1 MTEFAKAYGGALYAL
16 ACEEKLEDAMLSQ
29 LDGVSAIL
37 RENPDYMR
45 LLDSRN
51 VPKTER
57 VALLDASFGGQID
70 GYLLNFMKILCERGA
85 FGQFTTCVEAFKAQY
100 DETHGIVPATAICA
114 KPLSEDQQKRLV
126 QALERRTG
134 KTIRLSV
141 KVDPSLGGGMRVEMN
156 GQRLDNTVATRM
168 DRLKRALLAQ
178 S

>member
-16 ACEEKLEDAMLSQ
+16 AQEEQLEDAMLDQ
-29 LDGVSAIL
+29 LHDVCAIL
-37 RENPDYMR
+37 RENPDYVR

-51 VPKTER
+51 VPKAER
-57 VALLDASFGGQID
+57 VTLLDEAFGGKLD

-85 FGQFTTCVEAFKAQY
+85 FGQLDACADAYSAQY
-100 DETHGIVPATAICA
+100 DEAHGIVPATAVSA
-114 KPLSEDQQKRLV
+114 KPLSEGQQSRLV
-126 QALERRTG
+126 KALQQRTG

-141 KVDPSLGGGMRVEMN
+141 KVDPTIGGGMRVEMK